1 MAGLKQH
8 FIPQLLLRRFG
19 TRHPKREKTQVC
31 VYPKGASAFIAATD
45 GVAAQRY
52 FYSELSEDGRETLDD
67 RITDHE
73 HKILADLQ
81 AIDAV
86 PLHGAAPSGITARVL
101 AHLTIRN
108 GHVRQAF
115 GKAGALMASEGLER
129 FKDPAWVSAAIGLD
143 QDSPGTRMLEMMRDE
158 AAKIPGG
165 ADLLSMP
172 GMREALFDALKVNFA
187 KEQPAIAAA
196 IGSFQGR
203 FIEELPETV
212 RKAHVNALD
221 QSLAPE
227 ARVVKLEAL
236 TWTVEPS
243 TEGDIVLPDC
253 IALAREVGSST
264 FIPTLFVSQTTEL
277 EAVLM
282 PLGPNRFL
290 VGTAP
295 GVDRCEPVNWNA
307 SAAACSADFFIGK
320 TRDRELA
327 RLIPLIGKVVET
339 YMEEQLRPVFDRD
352 PKSLLDS

>member
-1 MAGLKQH
+1 MAGVKQH

-19 TRHPKREKTQVC
+19 TRRPQREKTQVC
-31 VYPKGASAFIAATD
+31 VYPKGAAAFIAATD

-52 FYSELSEDGRETLDD
+52 FYSELTDDGSETLDD

-73 HKILADLQ
+73 HKVLADLQ

-86 PLHGAAPSGITARVL
+86 PLHAAVSSAVAARVL

-115 GKAGALMASEGLER
+115 AKAGGLMASEGLER

-143 QDSPGTRMLEMMRDE
+143 QDTPDARMLKMMRDE

-165 ADLLSMP
+165 KALLSMP
-172 GMREALFDALKVNFA
+172 GMQKALFDGLKVNFA

-196 IGSFQGR
+196 IGSFQNR
-203 FIEELPETV
+203 FVEYLPKMV
-212 RKAHVNALD
+212 RKAHVKALD

-227 ARVVKLEAL
+227 ARIAKLEAL

-243 TEGDIVLPDC
+243 TEGDIILPDC
-253 IALAREVGSST
+253 VALARETGRAAL
-264 FIPTLFVSQTTEL
+264 IPTLFLSKTTDV
-277 EAVLM
+277 EAVFM
-282 PLGPNRFL
+282 PLGPDRLL
-290 VGTAP
+290 VGTTP
-295 GVDRCEPVNWNA
+295 GVDHYPLVGWNA
-307 SAAACSADFFIGK
+307 SAAASSADFFIGK

-327 RLIPLIGKVVET
+327 RLIPLIGTVVET
-339 YMEEQLRPVFDRD
+339 YMEEQLRPAFDAD
-352 PKSLLDS
+352 PKSLLDP